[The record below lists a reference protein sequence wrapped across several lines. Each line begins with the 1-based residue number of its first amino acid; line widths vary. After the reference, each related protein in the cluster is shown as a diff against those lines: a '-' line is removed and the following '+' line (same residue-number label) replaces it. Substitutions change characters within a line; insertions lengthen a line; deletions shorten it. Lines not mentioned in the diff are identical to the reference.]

1 MVENE
6 KVRELS
12 FKQAI
17 TEALMQEM
25 ERDET
30 VFLMGEDL
38 RLFYGGGPFGVT
50 PADKFLKKFGPE
62 RVRDTP
68 ISESAF
74 IGAATTAAATGLRP
88 VVEVMFV
95 DFFGVC
101 MDQVF
106 NQAAKMRYM
115 FGGQAKVPIVIRT
128 TIGAGMG
135 FAAHH
140 SQSLYSIFAHVP
152 GLKVVVPSTPYDAK
166 GLLIN
171 AIRDDD
177 PIIFCEHK
185 GLYDSVKGLVP
196 EEPYTV
202 PFGKAK
208 IKREGQDV
216 TVVAT
221 ALMMHKALNA
231 AKKLEKEGISLEVID
246 PRTIVPLDKK
256 TILESVKKTSKL
268 VIVDEDYERCGFAA
282 EIAAIVAEEGLYYL
296 DAPIKRVATPNVP
309 IPYSPAL
316 EKVVIPDEN
325 RIIQAVKQII
335 SKV

>member
-1 MVENE
+1 MTEI
-6 KVRELS
+6 KTKRELT
-12 FKQAI
+12 FKEAI

-25 ERDET
+25 ERDEK

-38 RLFYGGGPFGVT
+38 GVFYGGGPFGVT
-50 PADKFLKKFGPE
+50 PAEKFLKKFGPE

-68 ISESAF
+68 ISEAAF
-74 IGAATTAAATGLRP
+74 VGAAATAAATGLRP
-88 VVEVMFV
+88 IVEIMFV

-101 MDQVF
+101 MDQIF

-115 FGGQAKVPIVIRT
+115 FGGQAKVPMVIRT
-128 TIGAGMG
+128 VIGGGFG

-140 SQSLYSIFAHVP
+140 SQCLYSIFAHVP

-166 GLLIN
+166 GLLAM

-177 PIIFCEHK
+177 PVMFFEHK
-185 GLYDSVKGLVP
+185 GLYGSVKGPVP

-202 PFGKAK
+202 PFGKAE
-208 IKREGQDV
+208 IKREGKNV

-221 ALMMHKALNA
+221 ALMVHKAIIA
-231 AKKLEKEGISLEVID
+231 AQKLEKEDISLEIID

-268 VIVDEDYERCGFAA
+268 VIVDEDYERFGFAS
-282 EIAAIVAEEGLYYL
+282 EIAAIVAEEGLFYL
-296 DAPIKRVATPNVP
+296 DSPIKRVATPNVP

-316 EKVVIPDEN
+316 EKAVIPDEGK
-325 RIIQAVKQII
+325 IISAVKQI
-335 SKV
+335 VG

>member
-1 MVENE
+1 MTREI
-6 KVRELS
+6 KVRELT
-12 FKQAI
+12 FKEAI

-38 RLFYGGGPFGVT
+38 GVFYGGGPFGVT
-50 PADKFLKKFGPE
+50 PAEKFLKKFGAE

-74 IGAATTAAATGLRP
+74 IGAAATAAATGLRP
-88 VVEVMFV
+88 VVELMFV

-101 MDQVF
+101 MDQIF

-115 FGGQAKVPIVIRT
+115 FGGQAKVPMVIRT
-128 TIGAGMG
+128 AIGAGFS

-152 GLKVVVPSTPYDAK
+152 GLKVVIPSTPYDAK
-166 GLLIN
+166 GLLIT

-177 PIIFCEHK
+177 PVVFCEHK
-185 GLYDSVKGLVP
+185 ALYNSVKGLVP
-196 EEPYTV
+196 EESYTV
-202 PFGKAK
+202 QFGKAEIRK
-208 IKREGQDV
+208 EGTDV

-221 ALMMHKALNA
+221 ALMVHKALNA
-231 AKKLEKEGISLEVID
+231 AETLEKEGISMEIVD

-256 TILESVKKTSKL
+256 AILESVRKTSKL

-282 EIAAIVAEEGLYYL
+282 EIAAIVAEEGLFYL
-296 DAPIKRVATPNVP
+296 DAPIKRIATPNVP
-309 IPYSPAL
+309 IPYSPVL
-316 EKVVIPDEN
+316 EKMVIPEEEK
-325 RIIQAVKQII
+325 IIRAVRQMM
-335 SKV
+335 S

>member
-1 MVENE
+1 MAEN
-6 KVRELS
+6 VRQLS
-12 FKQAI
+12 FKEAI

-38 RLFYGGGPFGVT
+38 GVFYGGGPFGVT
-50 PADKFLKKFGPE
+50 PTEKFLKKFGQE

-74 IGAATTAAATGLRP
+74 IGAAATAATTGLRP
-88 VVEVMFV
+88 VVELMFV

-101 MDQVF
+101 MDQIY

-115 FGGQAKVPIVIRT
+115 FGGQAKVPMVIRT
-128 TIGAGMG
+128 VIGAGFS

-140 SQSLYSIFAHVP
+140 SQCLYSIFAHVP

-166 GLLIN
+166 GLLIE

-177 PIIFCEHK
+177 PVIFCEHK
-185 GLYDSVKGLVP
+185 SLYNAVKGPVP
-196 EEPYTV
+196 EEPYTI

-208 IKREGQDV
+208 IVKEGTDA

-221 ALMMHKALNA
+221 ALMVHKALSA
-231 AKKLEKEGISLEVID
+231 ASILEKDGISIEIID
-246 PRTIVPLDKK
+246 PRTIVPLDKQA
-256 TILESVKKTSKL
+256 ILDSVKKTSKL
-268 VIVDEDYERCGFAA
+268 VVVDEDYERCGFAA
-282 EIAAIVAEEGLYYL
+282 EVASIVAEEGLYYL
-296 DAPIKRVATPNVP
+296 DAPIKRIATPNVP
-309 IPYSPAL
+309 IPYSPVL
-316 EKVVIPDEN
+316 EKAIIPDEEK
-325 RIIQAVKQII
+325 IVKAVKQIM
-335 SKV
+335 SR

>member
-1 MVENE
+1 MIRDE
-6 KVRELS
+6 KIRELS
-12 FKQAI
+12 FKDAI

-38 RLFYGGGPFGVT
+38 GVFYGGGPFGVT
-50 PADKFLKKFGPE
+50 PAEKFLKKFGPE

-74 IGAATTAAATGLRP
+74 IGATATAAATGLRP
-88 VVEVMFV
+88 VVELMFV

-101 MDQVF
+101 MDQIY

-115 FGGQAKVPIVIRT
+115 FGGQAKVPMVIRT
-128 TIGAGMG
+128 VIGAGFS

-166 GLLIN
+166 GLLIES
-171 AIRDDD
+171 IRDDD
-177 PIIFCEHK
+177 PVVFCEHK
-185 GLYDSVKGLVP
+185 SLYNDIKGPVP
-196 EEPYTV
+196 EKLYTI
-202 PFGKAK
+202 PFGKAE
-208 IKREGQDV
+208 IIREGTDV

-221 ALMMHKALNA
+221 ALMVHKALSA
-231 AKKLEKEGISLEVID
+231 AKILEKDAISIEIVD
-246 PRTIVPLDKK
+246 PRTIVPLDKQA
-256 TILESVKKTSKL
+256 ILESVKKTSKL

-282 EIAAIVAEEGLYYL
+282 EVASIVADEGLYYL
-296 DAPIKRVATPNVP
+296 DAPIKRIATPNVP

-316 EKVVIPDEN
+316 EKVVIPDEEK
-325 RIIQAVKQII
+325 IVKAVKQIM
-335 SKV
+335 S

>member
-1 MVENE
+1 
-6 KVRELS
+6 
-12 FKQAI
+12 
-17 TEALMQEM
+17 
-25 ERDET
+25 
-30 VFLMGEDL
+30 
-38 RLFYGGGPFGVT
+38 
-50 PADKFLKKFGPE
+50 
-62 RVRDTP
+62 
-68 ISESAF
+68 
-74 IGAATTAAATGLRP
+74 
-88 VVEVMFV
+88 
-95 DFFGVC
+95 
-101 MDQVF
+101 
-106 NQAAKMRYM
+106 
-115 FGGQAKVPIVIRT
+115 
-128 TIGAGMG
+128 MG

>member
-1 MVENE
+1 MAEG
-6 KVRELS
+6 KKIRELT
-12 FKQAI
+12 FKEAI
-17 TEALMQEM
+17 TETLTQEM

-38 RLFYGGGPFGVT
+38 GVFYGGGPFGVT
-50 PADKFLKKFGPE
+50 PAEKFLKKFGPE

-74 IGAATTAAATGLRP
+74 IGAAATAAATGLRP
-88 VVEVMFV
+88 VVELMFV

-101 MDQVF
+101 MDQIF

-115 FGGQAKVPIVIRT
+115 FGGQAKVPMVIRT
-128 TIGAGMG
+128 VIGAGFS

-166 GLLIN
+166 GLLAS

-177 PIIFCEHK
+177 PVVFCEHK
-185 GLYDSVKGLVP
+185 ALYNSVKGHVP
-196 EEPYTV
+196 AEPYTI
-202 PFGKAK
+202 PFGKAD
-208 IKREGQDV
+208 IKKEGTDV
-216 TVVAT
+216 TIVAT
-221 ALMMHKALNA
+221 ALMVHKTLNA
-231 AKKLEKEGISLEVID
+231 AATLEKEGISLEIVD

-268 VIVDEDYERCGFAA
+268 VIVDEDYERCGFAS
-282 EIAAIVAEEGLYYL
+282 EIAAIVADEGLYYL
-296 DAPIKRVATPNVP
+296 DSPIKRVATPNVP
-309 IPYSPAL
+309 IPYSQAL
-316 EKVVIPDEN
+316 EKVVIPDED
-325 RIIQAVKQII
+325 RIIKAVKQIL
-335 SKV
+335 S

>member
-1 MVENE
+1 MAENI
-6 KVRELS
+6 RQLS
-12 FKQAI
+12 FKEAI

-38 RLFYGGGPFGVT
+38 GVFYGGGPFGVT
-50 PADKFLKKFGPE
+50 PAEKFLKKFGPE

-74 IGAATTAAATGLRP
+74 IGAAATAAATGLRP
-88 VVEVMFV
+88 VVELMFV

-101 MDQVF
+101 MDQIY

-115 FGGQAKVPIVIRT
+115 FGGQAKVPMVIRT
-128 TIGAGMG
+128 VIGAGFS

-166 GLLIN
+166 GLLIE

-177 PIIFCEHK
+177 PVVFCEHK
-185 GLYDSVKGLVP
+185 SLYNTVKGPVP
-196 EEPYTV
+196 EAVYTI

-208 IKREGQDV
+208 VVREGTDV
-216 TVVAT
+216 TVVST
-221 ALMMHKALNA
+221 AFMVHKALNA
-231 AKKLEKEGISLEVID
+231 ASILEKDGISIEIID
-246 PRTIVPLDKK
+246 PRTIVPLDKQA
-256 TILESVKKTSKL
+256 ILDSVKKTSKL
-268 VIVDEDYERCGFAA
+268 VVVDEDYERCGFAA
-282 EIAAIVAEEGLYYL
+282 EVASIVSEEGLYYL
-296 DAPIKRVATPNVP
+296 DAPIKRIATPNVP
-309 IPYSPAL
+309 IPYSPVL
-316 EKVVIPDEN
+316 EKAIIPDEEKIVN
-325 RIIQAVKQII
+325 AVKQIMNR
-335 SKV
+335 

>member
-1 MVENE
+1 MTEIKTE
-6 KVRELS
+6 RELT
-12 FKQAI
+12 FKEAI

-25 ERDET
+25 ERDEK

-38 RLFYGGGPFGVT
+38 GVFYGGGPFGVT
-50 PADKFLKKFGPE
+50 PAEKFLKKFGPE

-68 ISESAF
+68 ISEAAF
-74 IGAATTAAATGLRP
+74 VGAAATAAATGLRP
-88 VVEVMFV
+88 IVEIMFV

-101 MDQVF
+101 MDQIF

-115 FGGQAKVPIVIRT
+115 FGGQAKVPMVIRT
-128 TIGAGMG
+128 VIGGGFG

-140 SQSLYSIFAHVP
+140 SQCLYSIFAHVP

-166 GLLIN
+166 GLLAM

-177 PIIFCEHK
+177 PVMFFEHK
-185 GLYDSVKGLVP
+185 GLYGSVKGPVP

-202 PFGKAK
+202 PFGKAE
-208 IKREGQDV
+208 IKREGKNV

-221 ALMMHKALNA
+221 ALMVHKAIIA
-231 AKKLEKEGISLEVID
+231 AQKLEKEDISLEIID

-268 VIVDEDYERCGFAA
+268 VIVDEDYERFGFAS
-282 EIAAIVAEEGLYYL
+282 EIAAIVAEEGLFYL
-296 DAPIKRVATPNVP
+296 DSPIKRVATPNVP

-316 EKVVIPDEN
+316 EKAVIPDEGK
-325 RIIQAVKQII
+325 IISAVKQI
-335 SKV
+335 VG